1 MLEKYIDEQP
11 LITTLLL
18 NSIKT
23 EKIVQAYLFVLDDM
37 NYLMN
42 YALSFSKML
51 ISDNDDSINKLI
63 DDNNYPEIK
72 IINPVNDI
80 IKKEDLN
87 TLQKD
92 FQVKPILGK
101 KLIYIINGADKLNSS
116 SANTILK
123 FLEEPSDDIVA
134 ILLTNNL
141 TKVLPTIKS
150 RCQILLFESNNKNKK
165 RSFKDFYDEY
175 KNNNDISEESFN
187 TIIENSIK
195 IIEILEKININM
207 FFHFKSDI
215 TDLFIKKEEYVILF
229 DFMLYFYYDML
240 NYSLKRDLLYIN
252 DYIDYIEKTEKSN
265 DINSIAKKIS
275 IIEDI
280 KQKLN
285 TNMNIKLLLDNF
297 IIRFSE
303 V

>member
-1 MLEKYIDEQP
+1 M
-11 LITTLLL
+11 
-18 NSIKT
+18 
-23 EKIVQAYLFVLDDM
+23 
-37 NYLMN
+37 
-42 YALSFSKML
+42 
-51 ISDNDDSINKLI
+51 
-63 DDNNYPEIK
+63 
-72 IINPVNDI
+72 
-80 IKKEDLN
+80 
-87 TLQKD
+87 
-92 FQVKPILGK
+92 
-101 KLIYIINGADKLNSS
+101 
-116 SANTILK
+116 
-123 FLEEPSDDIVA
+123 
-134 ILLTNNL
+134 
-141 TKVLPTIKS
+141 
-150 RCQILLFESNNKNKK
+150 FESNNKIKK

-187 TIIENSIK
+187 TIIDNSIK

-215 TDLFIKKEEYVILF
+215 TELFIKKEEYVILF

-240 NYSLKRDLLYIN
+240 NYSLKRNLLYMN
-252 DYIDYIEKTEKSN
+252 DYIDYIEKIEKSN

>member
-240 NYSLKRDLLYIN
+240 NYSLKRDLLYMN